1 MISAFLF
8 YSLYPTLVA
17 LLCLLLLHK
26 AYRSG
31 AGLPYLKLFANL
43 ALINICQAISYA
55 ALAFSLAFSQ
65 YMADLYLISAYFL
78 FVHFIQMALYLSED
92 DRGSWPKYLYIAPI
106 ILTLLHF
113 SGLMVDSYRMENGVL
128 LHNDGFFAW
137 AFDVFVILSSV
148 ITIIT
153 FTHNF
158 IYNKNNELIASKN
171 MIALISFIPF
181 VLISTLLIVLSNTQ
195 HVMSVVIIIPSIT
208 VYIIATFYYISTYK
222 KTLKDIFPAVF

>member
-1 MISAFLF
+1 MVNAFLF
-8 YSLYPTLVA
+8 YSLYPTLVVI
-17 LLCLLLLHK
+17 LCVLLLHK

-43 ALINICQAISYA
+43 ALINICQAIAYVS
-55 ALAFSLAFSQ
+55 LEFSIIFAQ

-78 FVHFIQMALYLSED
+78 SVHFIQLALYLSED
-92 DRGSWPKYLYIAPI
+92 DRGSWSKYLYIAPI

-113 SGLMVDSYRMENGVL
+113 SGLMVDSYRIENGVL

-137 AFDVFVILSSV
+137 AFDVFIILSSV
-148 ITIIT
+148 ITIIA

-158 IYNKNNELIASKN
+158 IHNKKNELIASKN

-181 VLISTLLIVLSNTQ
+181 VLISTFLIVLSNTQ
-195 HVMSVVIIIPSIT
+195 HVISVVIIIPSIT
-208 VYIIATFYYISTYK
+208 VYIVAIFYYISTYK